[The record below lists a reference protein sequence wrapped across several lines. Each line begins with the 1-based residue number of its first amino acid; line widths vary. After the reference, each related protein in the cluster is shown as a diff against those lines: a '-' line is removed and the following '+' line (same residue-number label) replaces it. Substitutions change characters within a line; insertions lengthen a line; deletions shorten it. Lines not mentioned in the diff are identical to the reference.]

1 MNKNISCDCDA
12 ADEEHEHCKGCECV
26 LRWDE
31 SEFYCCWCEQIILTE
46 KEVA

>member
-31 SEFYCCWCEQIILTE
+31 SEFHCCWCE
-46 KEVA
+46 